1 MQVRTSMLRATSLVA
16 VAALALH
23 ELRYLIGFGGR
34 TPEALSSQ
42 GHGYLPVA
50 VALAGALLVVAAAQ
64 LTGRV
69 LRARL
74 QGGGE
79 ERAPRLRVA
88 WLWASVALL
97 AIFVAQESLE
107 GLLSSGHP
115 EGLAAITANGGL
127 VAIPLAAVLGGLVA
141 LGLRGAGRVLAAA
154 ARRARASLPRPR
166 ARLRR
171 PRSEPAR
178 PLAGV
183 LALNLAGRAPPSRL

>member
-1 MQVRTSMLRATSLVA
+1 MLRATSLVA

-23 ELRYLIGFGGR
+23 ELRYLIGYGGR

-50 VALAGALLVVAAAQ
+50 GALAGALLVVAAAQ

-74 QGGGE
+74 RGEGE
-79 ERAPRLRVA
+79 ERAPCVRVA
-88 WLWASVALL
+88 WLWASMALL
-97 AIFVAQESLE
+97 AIFVGQESLE

-115 EGLAAITANGGL
+115 DGLAAVTANGGL
-127 VAIPLAAVLGGLVA
+127 VSIPLAAVLGLLVA
-141 LGLRGAGRVLAAA
+141 LGLRGASRAVAAA
-154 ARRARASLPRPR
+154 ARSARPPLPRPR
-166 ARLRR
+166 PRFQR
-171 PRSEPAR
+171 PRSEPLR

>member
-1 MQVRTSMLRATSLVA
+1 MLRATSLVA

-23 ELRYLIGFGGR
+23 ELRYLIGYSGR

-50 VALAGALLVVAAAQ
+50 GALAGALLVVAAAQ

-74 QGGGE
+74 RGE
-79 ERAPRLRVA
+79 GDERAPRLRVA

-115 EGLAAITANGGL
+115 DGLAAVTANGGL
-127 VAIPLAAVLGGLVA
+127 VSIPLAAALGGLVA
-141 LGLRGAGRVLAAA
+141 LGLRGAGRVVAAA
-154 ARRARASLPRPR
+154 ARRARLPLPRPR
-166 ARLRR
+166 PRLRR

-183 LALNLAGRAPPSRL
+183 LALNLAGRSPPSRP